1 MRPLIHYL
9 YTASPLTP
17 AQPPDLP
24 KELNGHPV
32 AYFWADGIHT
42 GRYVH
47 PAGRFELFVDR
58 QRLDT
63 WAGNF
68 HRMKDA
74 GVDVPVP
81 VDHSTSA
88 RDNLGFVIDVQ
99 REGNTLK
106 LLHQLIG
113 EDAIKLAARNK
124 VSLAIDPNFIDGQG
138 NAYGDC
144 VVHSSLT
151 PIPIVPGQA
160 GFVPMSRAVPTD
172 STDPQPVTMAM
183 VFHPIADLSPLR
195 QRHVELLTRR
205 IEGLVRD
212 AHITPACAD
221 RLLGLFRSRDRPAN
235 GATLL
240 LSREGDFEAL
250 EDFLAAFERNRA
262 LPTGESTGLQTLAR
276 LVPVEEPAVDASIQS
291 KMIRM
296 ANGK

>member
-1 MRPLIHYL
+1 MMPLVHYL
-9 YTASPLTP
+9 YTASPLNRT
-17 AQPPDLP
+17 QQPDLP

-68 HRMKDA
+68 RRMKEA

-99 REGNTLK
+99 REGDTLK

-124 VSLAIDPNFIDGQG
+124 VSLAIDPNFTDGQG
-138 NAYGDC
+138 NTYGDC

-160 GFVPMSRAVPTD
+160 GFIPMSRAAPAD
-172 STDPQPVTMAM
+172 SSDAPPVTMAM
-183 VFHPIADLSPLR
+183 VFHPMADLSPLR
-195 QRHVELLTRR
+195 QRHVDLLSRR
-205 IEGLVRD
+205 IESLVRD

-221 RLLGLFRSRDRPAN
+221 RLLALFRSRDRPSA
-235 GATLL
+235 ATLL
-240 LSREGDFEAL
+240 LSRDGDFEAL
-250 EDFLAAFERNRA
+250 EDLLAAFEHNRA
-262 LPTGESTGLQTLAR
+262 LPSPGERTGLQTLAR
-276 LVPVEEPAVDASIQS
+276 LVPDEEPPVDASIQAR
-291 KMIRM
+291 MVRM